1 MIKNDT
7 KNINAPEA
15 KILNRTRFRRD
26 PARGGLTL
34 GNRPLTR

>member
-15 KILNRTRFRRD
+15 KILNRAFDVT
-26 PARGGLTL
+26 PQGGGSSLETAL
-34 GNRPLTR
+34 